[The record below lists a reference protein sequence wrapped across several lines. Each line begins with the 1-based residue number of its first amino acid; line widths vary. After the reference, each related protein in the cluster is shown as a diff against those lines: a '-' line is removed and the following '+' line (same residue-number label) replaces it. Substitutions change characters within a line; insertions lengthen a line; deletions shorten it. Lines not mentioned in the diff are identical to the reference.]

1 MCLSYYINA
10 QIIFK
15 EPYVK
20 KVLFSIIILFNLLSL
35 TAQTASD
42 KARTKRNNDWKTYLT
57 EKDKSF
63 KNRSEGAVFHFL
75 RFEGYAPGNDYDYVK
90 NDISKKYRIEK
101 YDEVKIPVSDKLK
114 LDGWFI
120 PVENAKGTLII
131 VPGYSSDLSFGLYQ
145 SRFLLEYGY
154 QLLVYNPRMWNY
166 SKKPKKFINSMEKDL
181 QDIGDIITFLS
192 ERPDVDKNKIGIFG
206 FSLGALRAV
215 LAGARYD
222 QLKVVLEDAAPKD
235 RIWDDFDEN
244 AIETIKKQSGV
255 NPTDDIYRADVVAP
269 KISPRALLILHG
281 GKDQAVS
288 IDNSEQIFANALEP
302 KEFHTFPKSAH
313 CLGMVQS
320 DKADYIKVVT
330 DFLDK
335 YLAK

>member
-1 MCLSYYINA
+1 MKKFFLLLL
-10 QIIFK
+10 IIF
-15 EPYVK
+15 
-20 KVLFSIIILFNLLSL
+20 NLSSL
-35 TAQTASD
+35 AAQTAAE
-42 KARTKRNNDWKTYLT
+42 KARMKRNNDWKAYLQT
-57 EKDKSF
+57 TDKAFKTKD
-63 KNRSEGAVFHFL
+63 EAVAFHFM
-75 RFEGYAPGNDYDYVK
+75 RFEGYTPGNDYEYIK

-145 SRFLLEYGY
+145 SRFLLNAGY

-166 SKKPKKFINSMEKDL
+166 AKKPKKFVNSLEKDL

-192 ERPDVDKNKIGIFG
+192 ARSDVDANKIGIFG
-206 FSLGALRAV
+206 FSYGALRAV
-215 LAGARYD
+215 LAGARYE

-235 RIWDDFDEN
+235 NIWDDLSEN
-244 AIETIKKQSGV
+244 AVNIIKEKSGM
-255 NPTDDIYRADVVAP
+255 NPTDDIYRADIVAS
-269 KISPRALLILHG
+269 KISPRPLLILHG
-281 GKDQAVS
+281 GKDQSVE
-288 IDNSEQIFANALEP
+288 IENSEKIFANALEP
-302 KEFHTFPKSAH
+302 KEFHIFPKSAH

-320 DKADYIKVVT
+320 DKAEYIKVVT

>member
-1 MCLSYYINA
+1 MKKFFLLLL
-10 QIIFK
+10 IIF
-15 EPYVK
+15 
-20 KVLFSIIILFNLLSL
+20 NLSSL
-35 TAQTASD
+35 AAQTAAE
-42 KARTKRNNDWKTYLT
+42 KARMKRNNDWKAYLQT
-57 EKDKSF
+57 TDKAF
-63 KNRSEGAVFHFL
+63 KTNEEAVAFHFM

-131 VPGYSSDLSFGLYQ
+131 VPGYSSDMSFGLYQ
-145 SRFLLEYGY
+145 SRFLLNAGY

-166 SKKPKKFINSMEKDL
+166 AKKPKKFVNSLEKDL

-192 ERPDVDKNKIGIFG
+192 ARSDVDANKIGIFG
-206 FSLGALRAV
+206 FSYGALRAV
-215 LAGARYD
+215 LAGARYE

-235 RIWDDFDEN
+235 NIWDELDEKS
-244 AIETIKKQSGV
+244 IEIIKNKSGV
-255 NPTDDIYRADVVAP
+255 NPTDDIYRANVVAQ
-269 KISPRALLILHG
+269 KISPRPLLILHG
-281 GKDQAVS
+281 GKDQSVD
-288 IDNSEQIFANALEP
+288 IKNSEEIFANALEP
-302 KEFHTFPKSAH
+302 KEFHIFPKSAH

-320 DKADYIKVVT
+320 DKAEYIKVVT

>member
-1 MCLSYYINA
+1 MKKILLS
-10 QIIFK
+10 
-15 EPYVK
+15 V
-20 KVLFSIIILFNLLSL
+20 IILFNLLSL
-35 TAQTASD
+35 TAQSASD
-42 KARTKRNNDWKTYLT
+42 KARIKRNNDWKAYLAAQ
-57 EKDKSF
+57 EKI
-63 KNRSEGAVFHFL
+63 KNNEEAVAFHFM

-131 VPGYSSDLSFGLYQ
+131 VPGYSSDMSFGLYQ

-192 ERPDVDKNKIGIFG
+192 NRPDVDKNKIGIFG
-206 FSLGALRAV
+206 FSYGALRAV
-215 LAGARYD
+215 LAGARYE
-222 QLKVVLEDAAPKD
+222 QLKVVLEDASPKD
-235 RIWDDFDEN
+235 KIWEELN
-244 AIETIKKQSGV
+244 EKSIEIIKNQSGV
-255 NPTDDIYRADVVAP
+255 NPTDDIYRANVVVQ
-269 KISPRALLILHG
+269 KISPRPLLILHG
-281 GKDQAVS
+281 GKDQAVD
-288 IDNSEQIFANALEP
+288 IKDSEEIFANALEP
-302 KEFHTFPKSAH
+302 KEFHIFPKSAH

>member
-1 MCLSYYINA
+1 MWLSYYINA
-10 QIIFK
+10 QIILK
-15 EPYVK
+15 EPSVK
-20 KVLFSIIILFNLLSL
+20 KILLSVIILFNLLSL
-35 TAQTASD
+35 TAQSASD
-42 KARTKRNNDWKTYLT
+42 KARIKRNNDWKAYLAAQ
-57 EKDKSF
+57 EKI
-63 KNRSEGAVFHFL
+63 KNNEEAVAFHFM

-90 NDISKKYRIEK
+90 NDISKKYRIEE

-192 ERPDVDKNKIGIFG
+192 NRPDVDKNKIGIFG
-206 FSLGALRAV
+206 FSYGALRAV
-215 LAGARYD
+215 LAGARYE
-222 QLKVVLEDAAPKD
+222 QLKVVLEDASPKD
-235 RIWDDFDEN
+235 KIWDELN
-244 AIETIKKQSGV
+244 EKSIEIIKNQSGV
-255 NPTDDIYRADVVAP
+255 NPTDDIYRANVVVQ
-269 KISPRALLILHG
+269 KISPRPLLILHG
-281 GKDQAVS
+281 GKDQAVD
-288 IDNSEQIFANALEP
+288 IKDSEEIFANALEP
-302 KEFHTFPKSAH
+302 KEFHIFPKSAH

>member
-1 MCLSYYINA
+1 MKKILLS
-10 QIIFK
+10 
-15 EPYVK
+15 V
-20 KVLFSIIILFNLLSL
+20 IILFNLLSL
-35 TAQTASD
+35 TAQSASD
-42 KARTKRNNDWKTYLT
+42 KARIKRNNDWKAYLAAQ
-57 EKDKSF
+57 EKI
-63 KNRSEGAVFHFL
+63 KNNEEAVAFHFM

-131 VPGYSSDLSFGLYQ
+131 VPGYSSDMSFGLYQ

-192 ERPDVDKNKIGIFG
+192 NRPDVDANKIGIFG
-206 FSLGALRAV
+206 FSYGALRAV
-215 LAGARYD
+215 LAGARYE

-235 RIWDDFDEN
+235 NIWDELDEKS
-244 AIETIKKQSGV
+244 IEIIKNKSGV
-255 NPTDDIYRADVVAP
+255 NPTDDIYRANVVVQ
-269 KISPRALLILHG
+269 KISPRPLLILHG
-281 GKDQAVS
+281 GKDQAVD
-288 IDNSEQIFANALEP
+288 IKDSEEIFANALEP
-302 KEFHTFPKSAH
+302 KEFHIFPKSAH

>member
-1 MCLSYYINA
+1 MKKILLS
-10 QIIFK
+10 
-15 EPYVK
+15 V
-20 KVLFSIIILFNLLSL
+20 IILFNLLSL
-35 TAQTASD
+35 TAQSASD
-42 KARTKRNNDWKTYLT
+42 KARIKRNNDWKAYLAAQ
-57 EKDKSF
+57 EKI
-63 KNRSEGAVFHFL
+63 KNNEEAVAFHFM

-131 VPGYSSDLSFGLYQ
+131 VPGYSSDMSFGLYQ

-192 ERPDVDKNKIGIFG
+192 NRPDVDANKIGIFG
-206 FSLGALRAV
+206 FSYGALRAV
-215 LAGARYD
+215 LAGARYE
-222 QLKVVLEDAAPKD
+222 QLKVVLEDASPKD
-235 RIWDDFDEN
+235 KIWEELN
-244 AIETIKKQSGV
+244 EKSIEIIKNQSGV
-255 NPTDDIYRADVVAP
+255 NPTDDIYRANVVVQ
-269 KISPRALLILHG
+269 KISPRPLLILHG
-281 GKDQAVS
+281 GKDQAVD
-288 IDNSEQIFANALEP
+288 IKDSEEIFANALEP
-302 KEFHTFPKSAH
+302 KEFHIFPKSAH

>member
-1 MCLSYYINA
+1 MKKILLS
-10 QIIFK
+10 
-15 EPYVK
+15 V
-20 KVLFSIIILFNLLSL
+20 IILFNLLSL
-35 TAQTASD
+35 TAQSASD
-42 KARTKRNNDWKTYLT
+42 KARIKRNNDWKAYLAAQ
-57 EKDKSF
+57 EKI
-63 KNRSEGAVFHFL
+63 KNNEEAVAFHFM

-192 ERPDVDKNKIGIFG
+192 NRPDVDKNKIGIFG
-206 FSLGALRAV
+206 FSYGALRAV
-215 LAGARYD
+215 LAGARYE
-222 QLKVVLEDAAPKD
+222 QLKVVLEDASPKD
-235 RIWDDFDEN
+235 KIWEELN
-244 AIETIKKQSGV
+244 EKSIEIIKNQSGV
-255 NPTDDIYRADVVAP
+255 NPTDDIYRANVVVQ
-269 KISPRALLILHG
+269 KISPRPLLILHG
-281 GKDQAVS
+281 GKDQAVD
-288 IDNSEQIFANALEP
+288 IKDSEEIFANALEP
-302 KEFHTFPKSAH
+302 KEFHIFPKSAH